1 MDKFSY
7 TPDEVFNDTSAYSD
21 PQSESEV
28 REQLT
33 RPHKQIEEYIN
44 NKLLPAVA
52 SGDTNIQSQIDDTL
66 TPAIEARMK
75 TATYDTNGNG
85 IVDNAEKVN
94 NHTVDADVPS
104 NAVFTDTTYKQA
116 SETVMG
122 IAKMYSGTG
131 TGTDGSMTQKAVTD
145 AIQKAA
151 FGDITIDT
159 EMSDTSENPVQ
170 NKTVK
175 QYVDDHTTWDGV
187 SGKPSTY
194 PTTWDEVS
202 GKPSTFPPTPSV
214 TKSILLEASS
224 WSSAT
229 YTIND
234 SLITAT
240 SNQEIIPSQS
250 ITADQYKALVKASL
264 VATGQTAGSITIK
277 AFGATPT
284 IDIPV
289 TVIFR
294 GEGGGTV
301 TSCPFPIGSIYLS
314 VTDANPSETFP
325 GTAWKS
331 IGTGRV
337 LQGADDAHAAGE
349 TIEAGIPNIKA
360 ELPMYYGGNFSS
372 DNLGDLEFGFC
383 WANKT
388 MTQSPWGIPLD
399 ASNFSDVYGR
409 SDTVQPPAL
418 AVYMWQRTA

>member
-75 TATYDTNGNG
+75 TATYDANGNG

-116 SETVMG
+116 SETVAG

-151 FGDITIDT
+151 FGDITIDA

-170 NKTVK
+170 NKAIK

-194 PTTWDEVS
+194 PSTWDEVS
-202 GKPSTFPPTPSV
+202 GKPSTFAPTPSV
-214 TKSILLEASS
+214 TKSITLTAAS
-224 WSSAT
+224 WSNSS
-229 YTIND
+229 YTISD
-234 SLITAT
+234 SLITAS
-240 SNQEIIPSQS
+240 SNQEIIPAIG
-250 ITADQYKALVKASL
+250 ITADQLKAMGAAMIVDG
-264 VATGQTAGSITIK
+264 GQSTGSITLK
-277 AFGATPT
+277 ALGTVPT
-284 IDIPV
+284 IDIPIRI
-289 TVIFR
+289 IFR
-294 GEGGGTV
+294 G
-301 TSCPFPIGSIYLS
+301 
-314 VTDANPSETFP
+314 
-325 GTAWKS
+325 
-331 IGTGRV
+331 
-337 LQGADDAHAAGE
+337 
-349 TIEAGIPNIKA
+349 TI
-360 ELPMYYGGNFSS
+360 
-372 DNLGDLEFGFC
+372 
-383 WANKT
+383 
-388 MTQSPWGIPLD
+388 
-399 ASNFSDVYGR
+399 
-409 SDTVQPPAL
+409 
-418 AVYMWQRTA
+418 

>member
-44 NKLLPAVA
+44 NKLLPAIA

-104 NAVFTDTTYKQA
+104 NAVFTDTTYQQA
-116 SETVMG
+116 SETLAG

-131 TGTDGSMTQKAVTD
+131 SGTDGSMTQKAVTD

-151 FGDITIDT
+151 FGSITIDT

-170 NKTVK
+170 NKTIK
-175 QYVDDHTTWDGV
+175 KYVDVHTTWDGV
-187 SGKPSTY
+187 IGKPSTY
-194 PTTWDEVS
+194 PTTWDEVI

-214 TKSILLEASS
+214 TKSITLTAAS
-224 WSSAT
+224 WSSGS
-229 YTIND
+229 YTIRD

-240 SNQEIIPSQS
+240 SNQEIIPAPS
-250 ITADQYKALVKASL
+250 ISADQYKALVKASI
-264 VATGQTAGSITIK
+264 VATGQSVGAITIK
-277 AFGATPT
+277 AFGTVPS

-294 GEGGGTV
+294 GE
-301 TSCPFPIGSIYLS
+301 
-314 VTDANPSETFP
+314 
-325 GTAWKS
+325 K
-331 IGTGRV
+331 
-337 LQGADDAHAAGE
+337 
-349 TIEAGIPNIKA
+349 
-360 ELPMYYGGNFSS
+360 
-372 DNLGDLEFGFC
+372 
-383 WANKT
+383 
-388 MTQSPWGIPLD
+388 
-399 ASNFSDVYGR
+399 
-409 SDTVQPPAL
+409 
-418 AVYMWQRTA
+418 